1 MFKKITFSVIGLF
14 LFLLLFINVDTLIS
28 ERVMNAL
35 WPIGHVTVFAFWSF
49 LLLRYHPQLKV
60 ANLYKQLF
68 LLTLFCIVF
77 GGGIEIIQPFFGR
90 SKELGDVL
98 MDYIGVLLSIL
109 IINHRRIHWGYKFTY
124 AALLSYLLIPSALVI
139 YDEAQIRYEF
149 PVLAS
154 FQHQIALT
162 RWKADQPLSLAKPKQ
177 LSDSNAMMKI
187 TFVPRKYS
195 GVALRYFQGNWQAY
209 KTLSMHFY
217 NPNLDALPVTLII
230 TDKHYNKG
238 KPNHLD
244 RFDKDLQIQPG
255 FSEINLPLATIKEGV
270 KLRNMD
276 LTQMAGVDFY
286 MYDLKG
292 PVYLYLDSLYLE

>member
-1 MFKKITFSVIGLF
+1 MFKKIVFSLVGLF

-49 LLLRYHPQLKV
+49 LLLHYHPQLKV
-60 ANLYKQLF
+60 TSLTKQLF
-68 LLTLFCIVF
+68 LLTIFCLIF
-77 GGGIEIIQPFFGR
+77 GGGIELIQPFFGR
-90 SKELGDVL
+90 SKEIGDVL
-98 MDYIGVLLSIL
+98 MDYVGVLLSIV
-109 IINHRRIHWGYKFTY
+109 IVNRQRIHWGYKFTY
-124 AALLSYLLIPSALVI
+124 IALLSYLFIPSALVI
-139 YDEAQIRYEF
+139 YDEAKIRYEF

-154 FQHQIALT
+154 FQQSIALT

-177 LSDSNAMMKI
+177 LTNNQTMMKI

-195 GVALRYFQGNWQAY
+195 GVALRYFQGDWQDY
-209 KTLSMHFY
+209 KTLTMRFY
-217 NPNLDALPVTLII
+217 NPNIDALPVTLII

-244 RFDKDLQIQPG
+244 RFDNDMQIQPG
-255 FSEINLPLATIKEGV
+255 FSEISFPLATIKKGV

-276 LTQMAGVDFY
+276 LSQMAGVDFY
-286 MYDLKG
+286 MYDLTG